1 MSKELQRDEFILPGD
16 LGEMTIASTGK
27 KSKVTQ
33 MSVNRKDGSMTFTL
47 TPIANNPE
55 TEDVDCEIIPPK
67 QIEQN

>member
-27 KSKVTQ
+27 KAKVTKV
-33 MSVNRKDGSMTFTL
+33 SANKKLGYMTLTL
-47 TPIANNPE
+47 TPIAPKPE

-67 QIEQN
+67 QIEQK